1 MLSIHEILKALYE
14 VGVADRLMYE
24 KRGYGY
30 VFRVC
35 SCNTYRD
42 GFRTTIESLSE
53 HIPPADEPRDY
64 GGGNAGSNSIEL
76 LLKSLVSCF
85 TISLCVY
92 SQKYGF
98 RIDKVEVFA
107 EGSFDIRGFLE
118 MESFEKGLKNTA
130 MYIDVEGG
138 EHCDNVYNVVKEV
151 LNRWIVGSTT
161 KKTSILYIE
170 TKIGCLEH

>member
-1 MLSIHEILKALYE
+1 
-14 VGVADRLMYE
+14 
-24 KRGYGY
+24 
-30 VFRVC
+30 
-35 SCNTYRD
+35 
-42 GFRTTIESLSE
+42 
-53 HIPPADEPRDY
+53 
-64 GGGNAGSNSIEL
+64 
-76 LLKSLVSCF
+76 
-85 TISLCVY
+85 
-92 SQKYGF
+92 
-98 RIDKVEVFA
+98 
-107 EGSFDIRGFLE
+107 